1 MKFTRGHRVLATLVA
16 LLLVGTIGPWLIWG
30 EAFERSFS
38 LVGTLTW
45 LRELGPWAAA
55 AGVGLLVAD
64 IALPIPSTIVMS
76 ALGATYGFWVG
87 GLLSI
92 LGSMLAGLTAYGL
105 ARWAGRPAAIWIAGE
120 DSLVRTE
127 ELFARGGAWLVLTS
141 RWLPILPEAVACL
154 ALPHLL
160 LGSHG
165 RQRPPWPDLRLGWHV
180 DGGPRRPRAG
190 PECRPPHRCLAPEPT
205 LAALNYFSSRR
216 RTPRYQTRFA
226 SS

>member
-1 MKFTRGHRVLATLVA
+1 MKFTRGHLVLATLVA

-30 EAFERSFS
+30 EAFDRSFS
-38 LVGTLTW
+38 LGGTLTW

-87 GLLSI
+87 SILSI

-120 DSLVRTE
+120 DGLARTE

-154 ALPHLL
+154 AGLARMPFRTFFWALTVGSVPLGLTFAWIGTLTEDREGLALALSAGIPIGAWLL
-160 LGSHG
+160 S
-165 RQRPPWPDLRLGWHV
+165 QRW
-180 DGGPRRPRAG
+180 RR
-190 PECRPPHRCLAPEPT
+190 
-205 LAALNYFSSRR
+205 
-216 RTPRYQTRFA
+216 
-226 SS
+226 

>member
-1 MKFTRGHRVLATLVA
+1 MLATLVA

-76 ALGATYGFWVG
+76 ALGATYGFGVG

-154 ALPHLL
+154 AGLARMPFRTFFWALMVGSIP
-160 LGSHG
+160 LGLTFAWVG
-165 RQRPPWPDLRLGWHV
+165 
-180 DGGPRRPRAG
+180 
-190 PECRPPHRCLAPEPT
+190 T
-205 LAALNYFSSRR
+205 LAEDREGLALALSAGLPIGAWLLSQRWRR
-216 RTPRYQTRFA
+216 
-226 SS
+226 

>member
-1 MKFTRGHRVLATLVA
+1 MLATLVA

-38 LVGTLTW
+38 LVGTLSW

-154 ALPHLL
+154 AGLARMPFRTFFWALMVGSIPLGLTFAWVGTLTEDREGLALALSAGLPIGAWLL
-160 LGSHG
+160 S
-165 RQRPPWPDLRLGWHV
+165 QRW
-180 DGGPRRPRAG
+180 RR
-190 PECRPPHRCLAPEPT
+190 
-205 LAALNYFSSRR
+205 
-216 RTPRYQTRFA
+216 
-226 SS
+226 

>member
-38 LVGTLTW
+38 LAGTLAW

-87 GLLSI
+87 SLLSI

-120 DSLVRTE
+120 DGLVRTE

-154 ALPHLL
+154 AGLARMPFRTFFWALMVGSVPLGLTFAWVGTLTEDREGLALALSAGLPIGAWLL
-160 LGSHG
+160 S
-165 RQRPPWPDLRLGWHV
+165 QRW
-180 DGGPRRPRAG
+180 RR
-190 PECRPPHRCLAPEPT
+190 
-205 LAALNYFSSRR
+205 
-216 RTPRYQTRFA
+216 
-226 SS
+226 

>member
-154 ALPHLL
+154 AGLARMPFRTFFWALMVGSVP
-160 LGSHG
+160 LGLTFAWVG
-165 RQRPPWPDLRLGWHV
+165 
-180 DGGPRRPRAG
+180 
-190 PECRPPHRCLAPEPT
+190 T
-205 LAALNYFSSRR
+205 LAEDREGLALALSAGLPIGAWLLSQRCRR
-216 RTPRYQTRFA
+216 
-226 SS
+226 

>member
-1 MKFTRGHRVLATLVA
+1 MKFTRGHRVLAALVA

-30 EAFERSFS
+30 EAFDRSFS
-38 LVGTLTW
+38 LAGTLTW

-55 AGVGLLVAD
+55 AGVALLVAD

-87 GLLSI
+87 SLLSI

-120 DSLVRTE
+120 DGLVRTE

-154 ALPHLL
+154 AGLARMPFRTFFWALTVGSVPLGLTFAWIGTLTEDREGLALALSAGLPIGAWLL
-160 LGSHG
+160 S
-165 RQRPPWPDLRLGWHV
+165 QRW
-180 DGGPRRPRAG
+180 RR
-190 PECRPPHRCLAPEPT
+190 
-205 LAALNYFSSRR
+205 
-216 RTPRYQTRFA
+216 
-226 SS
+226 

>member
-1 MKFTRGHRVLATLVA
+1 MLATLVA

-154 ALPHLL
+154 AGLARMPFRTFFWALTVGSVPLGLTFAWIGTLTEDREGLALALSAGLPIGAWLL
-160 LGSHG
+160 S
-165 RQRPPWPDLRLGWHV
+165 QRW
-180 DGGPRRPRAG
+180 RR
-190 PECRPPHRCLAPEPT
+190 
-205 LAALNYFSSRR
+205 
-216 RTPRYQTRFA
+216 
-226 SS
+226 

>member
-38 LVGTLTW
+38 LAGTLTW

-76 ALGATYGFWVG
+76 ALGATCGFGVG
-87 GLLSI
+87 GLLAI
-92 LGSMLAGLTAYGL
+92 VGSMLAGLTAYGL

-127 ELFARGGAWLVLTS
+127 ELFTRGGAWLVLTS

-154 ALPHLL
+154 AGLARMPFRTFFWALTVGSVPLGLTFAWVGTLTEDREGLALALSAGLPIGAWLL
-160 LGSHG
+160 S
-165 RQRPPWPDLRLGWHV
+165 QRW
-180 DGGPRRPRAG
+180 RR
-190 PECRPPHRCLAPEPT
+190 
-205 LAALNYFSSRR
+205 
-216 RTPRYQTRFA
+216 
-226 SS
+226 